1 MKLIWREH
9 DENERITN
17 AIEINNVTNTID
29 FSLNQINFT
38 IGNHYGFVGEMEL
51 ERQQP

>member
-1 MKLIWREH
+1 MGI
-9 DENERITN
+9 ERITN
-17 AIEINNVTNTID
+17 AIEINNVTKHYKD

-38 IGNHYGFVGEMEL
+38 VPKEPLWDLLVKMEL